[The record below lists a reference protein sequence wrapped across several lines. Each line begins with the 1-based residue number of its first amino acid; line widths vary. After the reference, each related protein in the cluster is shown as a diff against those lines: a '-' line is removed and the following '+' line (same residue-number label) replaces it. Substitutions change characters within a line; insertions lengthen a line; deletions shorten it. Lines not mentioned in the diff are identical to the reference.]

1 MRIDLSVP
9 KVNSNDDYVK
19 ILRWYVKDGAAVRKG
34 DIIVDFETSKATF
47 EFEAEHDGFVKQSSA
62 EEETVAIGAVIGY
75 LFSTV
80 EELNS
85 YSPSEGSGVSAE
97 KKQKKQAVASGFVR
111 YSDDAKAYIEE
122 HNPNLENLGLQGLVT
137 KRTILSK
144 LNKKEAPKKSEN
156 RKSQVSPASTDNDKY
171 RNTDVSPSKLFE
183 IAQLEAGQRDNIS
196 SSLTVQLNTERLFS
210 PHDRLPTILFELA
223 HLLKENPAMCS
234 YYDGKKVYYY
244 DEVNI
249 GVALD
254 LDNQLKVPVIQKADG
269 LSIADLEQKIAYFI
283 DCYLDNKFSY
293 KDLTAGSFTVT
304 DLSGE
309 NIFSFQPLI
318 NGLQSAILGIGM
330 DSELPGKPMT
340 LTMVFDHKVH
350 SGAAISNFLN
360 QLKFRLS
367 KYSTGEN
374 ASQDAASEVVC
385 SKCFTDVKTLHEY
398 YKNEAVMYVNVDEKG
413 KQNYICHI
421 CSGGY

>member
-183 IAQLEAGQRDNIS
+183 IAQLEAGQRDP
-196 SSLTVQLNTERLFS
+196 SL
-210 PHDRLPTILFELA
+210 
-223 HLLKENPAMCS
+223 
-234 YYDGKKVYYY
+234 
-244 DEVNI
+244 
-249 GVALD
+249 
-254 LDNQLKVPVIQKADG
+254 
-269 LSIADLEQKIAYFI
+269 
-283 DCYLDNKFSY
+283 
-293 KDLTAGSFTVT
+293 AG
-304 DLSGE
+304 
-309 NIFSFQPLI
+309 NHP
-318 NGLQSAILGIGM
+318 
-330 DSELPGKPMT
+330 
-340 LTMVFDHKVH
+340 
-350 SGAAISNFLN
+350 
-360 QLKFRLS
+360 
-367 KYSTGEN
+367 
-374 ASQDAASEVVC
+374 
-385 SKCFTDVKTLHEY
+385 
-398 YKNEAVMYVNVDEKG
+398 
-413 KQNYICHI
+413 
-421 CSGGY
+421 

>member
-1 MRIDLSVP
+1 
-9 KVNSNDDYVK
+9 
-19 ILRWYVKDGAAVRKG
+19 
-34 DIIVDFETSKATF
+34 
-47 EFEAEHDGFVKQSSA
+47 
-62 EEETVAIGAVIGY
+62 
-75 LFSTV
+75 
-80 EELNS
+80 
-85 YSPSEGSGVSAE
+85 
-97 KKQKKQAVASGFVR
+97 
-111 YSDDAKAYIEE
+111 
-122 HNPNLENLGLQGLVT
+122 
-137 KRTILSK
+137 
-144 LNKKEAPKKSEN
+144 
-156 RKSQVSPASTDNDKY
+156 
-171 RNTDVSPSKLFE
+171 
-183 IAQLEAGQRDNIS
+183 
-196 SSLTVQLNTERLFS
+196 
-210 PHDRLPTILFELA
+210 
-223 HLLKENPAMCS
+223 MCS